1 MIDVRYRDR
10 LGNRMFQYCLG
21 RILAEELNFA
31 LKAEALPGFPNTGQK
46 IEGLSIEEPEQLLF
60 GQKINWDEIRAD
72 RSHRRIVLDGWFQR
86 YEYYR
91 PWRREIRQWLSIDRA
106 VQVPDFKPGVV
117 VHVRRADYV
126 QMRWALPFSYYDEA
140 LETLLPNGGDVWIV
154 TDDTH
159 DPFLRHFSRWKP
171 RFFRGNPLETMLFMS
186 RSSKLVLSQSTF
198 GWWPAFLGD
207 VESVACPLPQSG
219 IWSAA
224 TEFPGIDLIERDRF
238 ICLPCTDYRPTRLE
252 SAYQL
257 KRRAHR
263 RLVEIAIRS
272 LNLPLVLQPP

>member
-1 MIDVRYRDR
+1 MREEGYASPPKQRSITPGHHGWAHIKTVLFLFPSAHLASLKPLDR
-10 LGNRMFQYCLG
+10 H
-21 RILAEELNFA
+21 FA
-31 LKAEALPGFPNTGQK
+31 GP
-46 IEGLSIEEPEQLLF
+46 
-60 GQKINWDEIRAD
+60 R
-72 RSHRRIVLDGWFQR
+72 
-86 YEYYR
+86 
-91 PWRREIRQWLSIDRA
+91 RREIRQWLAIDPA
-106 VQVPDFKPGVV
+106 VQAPDIKPGIV
-117 VHVRRADYV
+117 VHVRRTDYV

-140 LETLLPNGGDVWIV
+140 IETLLPYGGDVWIV
-154 TDDTH
+154 TDDSH

-171 RFFRGNPLETMLFMS
+171 KFFRGNPLETMLFMS

-252 SAYQL
+252 SAHQL
-257 KRRAHR
+257 KRRVHR